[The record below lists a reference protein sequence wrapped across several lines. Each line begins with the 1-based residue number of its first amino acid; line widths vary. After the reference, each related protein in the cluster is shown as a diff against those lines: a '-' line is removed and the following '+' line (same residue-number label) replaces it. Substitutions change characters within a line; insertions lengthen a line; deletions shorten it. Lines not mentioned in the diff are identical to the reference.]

1 MAKKKPNAEAAAEP
15 ASIFEQDIVSTLE
28 TNYMPYAMSVII
40 SRAIPEMDGFKPA
53 HRKLLY
59 TMYKMGLLSGGR
71 IKSADVVGQTMRLN
85 PHGDQAIYETLVRLT
100 RGNDALLHPFI
111 DSKGNFGKQYSRDM
125 AYAASRYT
133 EVKLDAICAEL
144 FKDID
149 KNTVDMADNYNG
161 TMKEP
166 MLFPTT
172 FPNLLVT
179 PNLGIAV
186 GMASSVCSFNLKEVC
201 AAAVHYIADRNC
213 DISRYLTAPDFST
226 GGQLIYNAA
235 ELAGI
240 YETGKGSFKLRAK
253 YQADSKNSCVEIT
266 EIPYTT
272 SIEAIIDKIV
282 SLVKSNK
289 IRDINDVRDETDL
302 NGLRIAIDIKR
313 GVNPDHLM
321 HKLFGMTTLCD
332 TFNCNFNFLV
342 NGSPKTMGIK
352 EILDE
357 WLKFRI
363 TCIRRQTAYDME
375 KKTLQAH
382 LLEGLSRILLDIDKA
397 IQIIRQ
403 TEEDRL
409 VIPNLMAGFGIDQ
422 PQAEFIA
429 EIKLRNLNK
438 EHILNRVKE
447 LENLNKEIAELN
459 SIHGSDRK
467 IEEIITRELKDI
479 AKKYGKPRRTEIISE
494 EHVIE
499 IPDEELVNDYAVKL
513 ILTEHNYFKKIA
525 MSSLRSAFEQNLKDE
540 DKINQELETG
550 NKADIL
556 FFSDKS
562 SVYKAKAYEI
572 ADCRASSMGEYLP
585 NMLGM
590 EENEKI
596 IYLAATVDYTG
607 FMLFGF
613 ANGKAAKVNLSEY
626 ATKANRKKLV
636 NAYSDKAAVKYIGY
650 MGQDADFWVISDRNK
665 AALLNTSLLAPNLTK
680 DAMGI
685 KVINLRPNSLMSH
698 MTPAGQFVAENAEY
712 YRFKAIPAEGH
723 FVSEADR
730 AANNLRKVRS

>member
-1 MAKKKPNAEAAAEP
+1 MARNKSGAPPAAQA
-15 ASIFEQDIVSTLE
+15 ADIAEQDIVSTLE
-28 TNYMPYAMSVII
+28 TNYMPYTMSVII

-59 TMYKMGLLSGGR
+59 TMYKMGLLTGGR

-149 KNTVDMADNYNG
+149 KDTVDMVDNYNG

-166 MLFPTT
+166 LLFPTT

-179 PNLGIAV
+179 PNQGIAV

-201 AAAVHYIADRNC
+201 AAAVHFIADRGC
-213 DISRYLTAPDFST
+213 DISKYLLAPDFST
-226 GGQLIYNAA
+226 GAQLIYNAA
-235 ELAGI
+235 ELAAI

-253 YQADSKNSCVEIT
+253 YQADSRNSCIEIT

-272 SIEAIIDKIV
+272 SIEVIIDKIAA
-282 SLVKSNK
+282 LIKSNK
-289 IRDINDVRDETDL
+289 IKDINDVRDETDL
-302 NGLRIAIDIKR
+302 NGMRITLDIKR
-313 GVNPDHLM
+313 GANPDHIM
-321 HKLFGMTTLCD
+321 HKLFGMTTLSD
-332 TFNCNFNFLV
+332 TFNCNFNILV
-342 NGSPKTMGIK
+342 DGRPKTMGVK
-352 EILDE
+352 AILDE
-357 WLKFRI
+357 WLRFRVS
-363 TCIRRQTAYDME
+363 CVRRQTKYDIE
-375 KKTLQAH
+375 KKTAMAH
-382 LLEGLSRILLDIDKA
+382 LLEGLSRILLNIDKA
-397 IQIIRQ
+397 IRIIRQ

-409 VIPNLMAGFGIDQ
+409 VIPNLMAGFNIDQ

-447 LENLNKEIAELN
+447 LENLNKEIEDLK
-459 SIHGSDRK
+459 IIYGSDTK
-467 IEEIITRELKDI
+467 IEEIITRELKEI
-479 AKKYGKPRRTEIISE
+479 SKKYGKPRRTEIIAE
-494 EHVIE
+494 DRVIE
-499 IPDEELVNDYAVKL
+499 IPDEELITDYAIKL

-525 MSSLRSAFEQNLKDE
+525 LSSLRGTFEQNLKDD
-540 DKINQELETG
+540 DKVTQELETA

-556 FFSDKS
+556 FFSDKCN
-562 SVYKAKAYEI
+562 VYKVKAYEI

-590 EENEKI
+590 EEKERVKSI
-596 IYLAATVDYTG
+596 AATTDYTG
-607 FMLFGF
+607 CMLFGF
-613 ANGKAAKVNLSEY
+613 ANGKAAKVSMDEY
-626 ATKANRKKLV
+626 ATKANRKKLL
-636 NAYSDKAAVKYIGY
+636 NAYSDKAVVKYIGFIAE
-650 MGQDADFWVISDRNK
+650 DADFIVLTDRNK
-665 AALLNTSLLAPNLTK
+665 AILFNTSLLTPNASKSAMGTQLWSTSPAPNV
-680 DAMGI
+680 ARMI
-685 KVINLRPNSLMSH
+685 
-698 MTPAGQFVAENAEY
+698 PAEQFSSEHIEY
-712 YRFKAIPAEGH
+712 YRCEKIPATGH
-723 FVSEADR
+723 FLTAADR
-730 AANNLRKVRS
+730 KANNLRLTT

>member
-1 MAKKKPNAEAAAEP
+1 MARKKTDPAPEAAP
-15 ASIFEQDIVSTLE
+15 IIISEQDIVNTLE
-28 TNYMPYAMSVII
+28 TNYMPYTMSVII

-59 TMYKMGLLSGGR
+59 TMYKMGLLTGGR

-125 AYAASRYT
+125 AYAAARYT

-149 KNTVDMADNYNG
+149 KNAVDMADNYNG

-166 MLFPTT
+166 LLFPTT

-179 PNLGIAV
+179 PNQGIAV

-201 AAAVHYIADRNC
+201 GAAVHYIADRNC
-213 DISRYLTAPDFST
+213 DISKYLLAPDFST

-240 YETGKGSFKLRAK
+240 YETGRGSFKLRAK
-253 YQADSKNSCVEIT
+253 FQADSKNSCIEIT

-272 SIEAIIDKIV
+272 SIEVIIDKIAA
-282 SLVKSNK
+282 LVKSGK
-289 IRDINDVRDETDL
+289 IKDINDVRDETDL
-302 NGLRIAIDIKR
+302 NGLRITLDIKR
-313 GVNPDHLM
+313 GTNPEHLM
-321 HKLFGMTTLCD
+321 QKLFGMTTLCD
-332 TFNCNFNFLV
+332 SFNCNFNFLV
-342 NGSPKTMGIK
+342 DGRPKTMSVR

-357 WLKFRI
+357 WLRFRI
-363 TCIRRQTAYDME
+363 NCVRRQTMYDIE
-375 KKTLQAH
+375 KKTAQAH
-382 LLEGLSRILLDIDKA
+382 LLEGLSKILLDIDKA
-397 IQIIRQ
+397 IRIIRQ
-403 TEEDRL
+403 TEEDRM
-409 VIPNLMAGFGIDQ
+409 VIPNLMAGFKIDQ

-438 EHILNRVKE
+438 EHILGRVKE
-447 LENLNKEIAELN
+447 LENLNKEIAELKII
-459 SIHGSDRK
+459 SGSDQK
-467 IEEIITRELKDI
+467 IEEIITRELKEI

-499 IPDEELVNDYAVKL
+499 FPDEELIADYGVKL

-525 MSSLRSAFEQNLKDE
+525 MSSLRSTFEQNLKDE
-540 DKINQELETG
+540 DKITQELESA

-556 FFSDKS
+556 FFSDKCN
-562 SVYKAKAYEI
+562 VYKVKAYEI
-572 ADCRASSMGEYLP
+572 NDIRASSMGEYLP
-585 NMLGM
+585 NMLEM
-590 EENEKI
+590 EENERV
-596 IYLAATVDYTG
+596 IYMAATAGYTG

-613 ANGKAAKVNLSEY
+613 ANGRAAKVNMEDY
-626 ATKANRKKLV
+626 ATKVNRKKLV
-636 NAYSDKAAVKYIGY
+636 NAYSDKAKIRYIGFIE
-650 MGQDADFWVISDRNK
+650 QDADFMALTDRNK
-665 AALLNTSLLAPNLTK
+665 ALLFNTSLLAPNATK
-680 DAMGI
+680 NAMGV
-685 KVINLRPNSLMSH
+685 KVINLRPNSF
-698 MTPAGQFVAENAEY
+698 MTELKPAGQFVSENAEY
-712 YRFKAIPAEGH
+712 YRCEELPGDGH
-723 FVSEADR
+723 FITLADR
-730 AANNLRKVRS
+730 TANNLKKA